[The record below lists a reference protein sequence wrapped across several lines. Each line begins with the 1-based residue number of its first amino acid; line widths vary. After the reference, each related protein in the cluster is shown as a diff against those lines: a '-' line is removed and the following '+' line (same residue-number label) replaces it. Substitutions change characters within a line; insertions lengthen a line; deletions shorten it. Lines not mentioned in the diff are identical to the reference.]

1 MLTSLKDK
9 CSPECSLNFRHL
21 RVAGYVRCSS
31 ANSGYKRIFR
41 PADNPQETIST
52 NTSCHRLSCPCWQLG
67 SQFGYSFFA
76 KRPAKRVYERR
87 AFAAFIVQ
95 TSQLLGKRAQLNPF
109 LKYAALLKSANSCN
123 ITRLQCI
130 KFPD

>member
-9 CSPECSLNFRHL
+9 CSLNFRHL
-21 RVAGYVRCSS
+21 ESQAGVMCSS

-52 NTSCHRLSCPCWQLG
+52 NTSCHRLSCPCCSYHVFRQN
-67 SQFGYSFFA
+67 FGYSFFA
-76 KRPAKRVYERR
+76 KRPAQRVYERR

-95 TSQLLGKRAQLNPF
+95 TS
-109 LKYAALLKSANSCN
+109 
-123 ITRLQCI
+123 
-130 KFPD
+130 